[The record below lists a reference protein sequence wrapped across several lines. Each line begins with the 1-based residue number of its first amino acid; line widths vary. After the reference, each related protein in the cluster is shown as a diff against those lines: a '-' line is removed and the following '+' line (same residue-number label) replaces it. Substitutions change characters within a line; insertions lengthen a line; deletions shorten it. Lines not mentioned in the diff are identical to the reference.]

1 MMEKLQRSLPARIAA
16 VFLFIM
22 FVGTALAGALCTAY
36 IADDGYYNTG
46 GLSFY
51 DTSACRNVTDR
62 YVSSVYYD
70 YLYYTKLDK
79 LTVEQAYNLK
89 QLQEQ
94 FKAGNTNF
102 FFSVTDAAGNVV
114 LSNYVEQVY
123 GMQTSRS
130 FTNTEKMYDE
140 NYIVNA
146 WVKAPIT
153 AADDYDTPYRTFS
166 TLYAMRFAVIAAAA
180 ASAVLAFLLFI
191 FLMVSAGRRKGR
203 AEIVLSAADKIPLD
217 IAAAAVFAADIFILY
232 VISDNLNRVGI
243 FGALG
248 LCALAALASLPA
260 LMLCMTF
267 AARVKAGRWWQNTV
281 TYRILRLVFRFLRFI
296 GSGLACLA
304 ANLPLL
310 WKTVLA
316 FAAFGFINLV
326 TFVMAMDTGAEGLF
340 FIFGLLFNLAVLS
353 GLCFIM
359 LQLNKLKRGGEKIA
373 LGDYTYKIDTQNM
386 FWDIKAHA
394 GALNSIGLGMSK
406 AVEER
411 LKSER
416 LKTELIT
423 NVSHDIKTPL
433 TSIVSYVDLLKK
445 EDLESQNARAY
456 IEVLDRQ
463 SARLKKL
470 TEDLVE
476 ASKAATGNISVSPER
491 TDITE
496 LLNQSVGEYAER
508 FAESGLEP
516 VIKAPQEAVVLADGK
531 LMWRVFDNLL
541 NNICK
546 YSLPNTRVYLDV
558 AGSEGGVSVTL
569 KNISKYPLN
578 TTSDELV
585 ERFVRGDSSRMT
597 EGSGLGLSIAKSLTE
612 LQKGIFSLSVDGDLF
627 KVIIRF
633 DRIR

>member
-1 MMEKLQRSLPARIAA
+1 MEKLQRSTAAKFAA
-16 VFLFIM
+16 VFLFIV
-22 FVGTALAGALCTAY
+22 FIGTATAGTLCTAY
-36 IADDGYYNTG
+36 VADDGFYNTG

-51 DTSACRNVTDR
+51 DTSQCRSVTDR
-62 YVSSVYYD
+62 YAGSVYYD
-70 YLYYTKLDK
+70 YLYYTKQDK
-79 LTVEQAYNLK
+79 LTVEEEYNLK
-89 QLQEQ
+89 KLQEQ
-94 FKAGNTNF
+94 FKEGNTNF
-102 FFSVTDAAGNVV
+102 FFTVTDAEGNVV
-114 LSNYVEQVY
+114 LSNYVEQDY
-123 GMQTSRS
+123 GMQASRS
-130 FTNTEKMYDE
+130 FSDTEKIYDE
-140 NYIVNA
+140 EYIVNA
-146 WVKAPIT
+146 WVKSPIT
-153 AADDYDTPYRTFS
+153 AADDYYTPYRTFS
-166 TLYAMRFAVIAAAA
+166 TLYTMRYAVIAAAA
-180 ASAVLAFLLFI
+180 ASAVLAISLFI

-203 AEIVLSAADKIPLD
+203 EEIVLRAIDRLPLD
-217 IAAAAVFAADIFILY
+217 LYAAGIIAVEIILLY
-232 VISDNLNRVGI
+232 IVSENCFYS
-243 FGALG
+243 FGFWEALL
-248 LCALAALASLPA
+248 LCTLAALASLPA
-260 LMLCMTF
+260 LMLCTTF
-267 AARVKAGRWWQNTV
+267 AVRVKAGRWWENTV
-281 TYRILRLVFRFLRFI
+281 IYRLMRFMLRLLRFI
-296 GSGLACLA
+296 GRGLACLA

-316 FAAFGFINLV
+316 FAVFGFINLV
-326 TFVMAMDTGAEGLF
+326 TLVFFMDSGAEGLF

-359 LQLNKLKRGGEKIA
+359 LQLNKLKRGAEKIA
-373 LGDYTYKIDTQNM
+373 FGDYTYKIDTQNM

-394 GALNSIGLGMSK
+394 GALNNIGLGMSK
-406 AVEER
+406 AVDER

-445 EDLESQNARAY
+445 ENLENKNARAY

-496 LLNQSVGEYAER
+496 LLNQSVGEYSDR
-508 FAESGLEP
+508 FAESELEA
-516 VIKAPQEAVVLADGK
+516 VIKTPQEAVILADGK

-546 YSLPNTRVYLDV
+546 YSLPKTRVYFDV
-558 AGSEGGVSVTL
+558 AGSEGGVTVTL
-569 KNISKYPLN
+569 KNISRYPLS

-612 LQKGIFSLSVDGDLF
+612 LQKGSFSLSVDGDLF

-633 DRIR
+633 NRIR